1 MKRRMRCSNYQSMTS
16 ILKIISVEEADCY
29 FDKEE
34 MNYIEYLLKYEST
47 FNKEFKHII
56 K

>member
-1 MKRRMRCSNYQSMTS
+1 MKQRMRCLNYKSMTS
-16 ILKIISVEEADCY
+16 ILKLFSVEEADCY

-34 MNYIEYLLKYEST
+34 MNYIEYLLKYENT
-47 FNKEFKHII
+47 IDKEYKHII